1 MTPPHNEKKLADA
14 HGIKAEQVTKAFE
27 KMLPRA
33 KRDWKMML
41 EFTTKFSIAEDQRLA
56 HLKKIQEYDR
66 KGLLPE
72 EILAEDS
79 HPQDERPRT
88 FSDDWEIWIRNQFA
102 VKVSQ
107 CTSISEVGGMMLVDP
122 SSGFRRS
129 LWNDNV
135 FIRGIRGGI
144 TGICKGDPG
153 TGKTMFVC
161 QEMIEPLSH
170 VKNMQIV
177 SNIAIKSFS
186 GKKAPENVHY
196 ASTIPKSLRLAIQ
209 HALKGIRYITEI
221 EEQIAEAIMNYDNP
235 GKLEAELEKRKKE
248 IKKYPYLTA
257 WFVDEAGI
265 SKDKHDAMSDEWK
278 TQRHITMISRK
289 LKIFQMTIYQFD
301 DAPDDIVRLSHL
313 LFEKPD
319 LFSLDHVTFSIRHI
333 CPEITLT
340 GVLDDV
346 KRKEYGMPYVEY
358 DTDDTSGMSADAF
371 DTQAMLQYINSIAV
385 DGGIGSEAQFK
396 RALEYID
403 IVENKAL
410 TISTHDGDMYFLYRQ
425 KKYYEAESD
434 RLKAE
439 SEGAKTKSRKGDL
452 LTEAKVFKS
461 FTRWPFL
468 CRLAKA
474 RYPERNWYTETLKRE
489 FDKLEKKYPDIADMP
504 TPDPLELPDKT
515 KEFDEV
521 EVYPSSRIAD
531 RPENLADV

>member
-1 MTPPHNEKKLADA
+1 MNPKGERKLAEA
-14 HGIKAEQVTKAFE
+14 HGIKAEQVSKAFE

-33 KRDWKMML
+33 KRDWGMML
-41 EFTTKFSIAEDQRLA
+41 EFTTKFSITEDQRISWLRN
-56 HLKKIQEYDR
+56 IQEYER
-66 KGLLPE
+66 KGKIPE
-72 EILAEDS
+72 EIIAKGS

-88 FSDDWEIWIRNQFA
+88 FVDDWEIWIRNQFA
-102 VKVSQ
+102 LKISQ

-161 QEMIEPLSH
+161 QEMIGPLSH

-186 GKKAPENVHY
+186 GKKAPPNVHY

-209 HALKGIRYITEI
+209 HALKGIHYITDI
-221 EEQIAEAIMNYDNP
+221 EEQIAEAIMRYENTA
-235 GKLEAELEKRKKE
+235 KLEKELERRKKE
-248 IKKYPYLTA
+248 LKKYPYLTA

-301 DAPDDIVRLSHL
+301 DAPDDIIRLAHL
-313 LFEKPD
+313 LYWKPS
-319 LFSLDHVTFSIRHI
+319 LFSLDHVRFSIRHI

-358 DTDDTSGMSADAF
+358 DTDDTSGMSPDAF

-385 DGGIGSEAQFK
+385 DGAIGSEAQFK

-410 TISTHDGDMYFLYRQ
+410 TISTHDGDIYYLYRI
-425 KKYYEAESD
+425 KKYYEGESE

-439 SEGAKTKSRKGDL
+439 SEKARTKSRASDL
-452 LTEAKVFKS
+452 LTDSKVFKS
-461 FTRWPFL
+461 YTRWPFL
-468 CRLAKA
+468 CRMAKA
-474 RYPERNWYTETLKRE
+474 RYPERNWYTETVKRE
-489 FDKLEKKYPDIADMP
+489 FEKLEKKYPDIADMP
-504 TPDPLELPDKT
+504 MPEPLELPGAGSD
-515 KEFDEV
+515 DV
-521 EVYPSSRIAD
+521 VVYESCRIAD
-531 RPENLADV
+531 RPEGEKVANV